1 MSLINLKQI
10 KDQIALHEA
19 KIKILKELLV
29 IGGQLDGKELSRA
42 VGETKTVR
50 RGTKPK
56 RKRGAITNAI
66 KAMLE
71 SSSKPVSSGEI
82 RKALEDKKLTDK
94 GSSTVYSML
103 QQLAKRGT
111 IAKTVKGYSIS
122 TAKSSATAN
131 KKVKLRQKKK

>member
-19 KIKILKELLV
+19 KVKRLKELLV
-29 IGGQLDGKELSRA
+29 IGAQLEGKELSKA
-42 VGETKTVR
+42 IGEAKIAR
-50 RGTKPK
+50 RGRKPK

-122 TAKSSATAN
+122 TARSSAPAS
-131 KKVKLRQKKK
+131 KKAKLRQKKM